1 MIHDS
6 RDAPQSEAIILP
18 AAQAERPL
26 SPEAAEMAEAA
37 EVQDLIERVW
47 GGACTLPLDYR
58 LVEAAA
64 LSTES
69 RSLLDHAGSMTLRLE
84 SYWRETLRLRVLSS
98 QNKGDYLVRLVL
110 LEGVRSGVIRQLA
123 ALRLRLSA
131 LPAHLQQQVQE
142 GTVPLGRLLCDAGI
156 EFRPARLAF
165 IDARC
170 PALSSLN
177 TRLEPG
183 SRLPGRLSRLLL
195 HPSDAV
201 LGESVEMLP
210 LGPAPHP

>member
-6 RDAPQSEAIILP
+6 RDAHQSEGIILP
-18 AAQAERPL
+18 AGLDERSELADP
-26 SPEAAEMAEAA
+26 A

-47 GGACTLPLDYR
+47 GGVCKTPLDYQPVR
-58 LVEAAA
+58 AAE

-69 RSLLDHAGSMTLRLE
+69 RALLDHAGSMTLRLE
-84 SYWRETLRLRVLSS
+84 SYWRETLRLRVLISE
-98 QNKGDYLVRLVL
+98 QTGDDLVRLVL

-131 LPAHLQQQVQE
+131 LPERLQLEVRT
-142 GTVPLGRLLCDAGI
+142 GRVPLGRLLYDAGI
-156 EFRPARLAF
+156 EFRSARLAF

-170 PALSSLN
+170 PALSSVDTL
-177 TRLEPG
+177 LEPG

-195 HPSDAV
+195 GAGDEV
-201 LGESVEMLP
+201 LGESIEMLP
-210 LGPAPHP
+210 MI

>member
-26 SPEAAEMAEAA
+26 SAEA
-37 EVQDLIERVW
+37 QDLVERVW
-47 GGACTLPLDYR
+47 GGACTRPLDYR

-110 LEGVRSGVIRQLA
+110 LEGARSGVIRQLA

-131 LPAHLQQQVQE
+131 LPELLQLAVRE
-142 GTVPLGRLLCDAGI
+142 GHVPLGRLLNDAGI

-170 PALSSLN
+170 PTLSSVDTL
-177 TRLEPG
+177 LEPG

-195 HPSDAV
+195 RPSDAV

-210 LGPAPHP
+210 II

>member
-26 SPEAAEMAEAA
+26 SAEAA
-37 EVQDLIERVW
+37 EAQDLIERVW

-98 QNKGDYLVRLVL
+98 QQRGDYLVRLVL
-110 LEGVRSGVIRQLA
+110 LEGARSGAVRQLA

-131 LPAHLQQQVQE
+131 LPELLQLAVRE
-142 GTVPLGRLLCDAGI
+142 GHVPLGRLLNDAGI

-210 LGPAPHP
+210 LSPAPHP